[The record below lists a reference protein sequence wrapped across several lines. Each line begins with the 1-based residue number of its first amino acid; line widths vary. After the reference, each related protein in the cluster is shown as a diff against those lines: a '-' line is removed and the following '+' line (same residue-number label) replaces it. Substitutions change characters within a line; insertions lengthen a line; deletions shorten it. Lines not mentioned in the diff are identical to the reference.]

1 MSDPAE
7 VAGGVATADR
17 ASEAVRF
24 RPPSPLPP
32 RRRAVIVVVV
42 VALALVGGALVLHA
56 RSADGD
62 LVPAAAWRSLPVP
75 RAARI
80 DPFDRR
86 GALGEVDGFGRWQ
99 TSGSLEVDGI
109 TLRSPGGGGVATVD
123 ARSADVLVHAQV
135 MRMGTGSGLVLSAAA
150 PGVPGL
156 LLQATG
162 PDRWELS
169 WQRSGVGP
177 EVIQSFEAPT
187 EYVPV
192 QVVRRGDRLKVTF
205 DDQAYD
211 VDVPGET
218 GGTFVG
224 VAVAGPGT
232 ELDLFGY
239 LPLDA

>member
-7 VAGGVATADR
+7 VAGGPATADR
-17 ASEAVRF
+17 SAEALRI
-24 RPPSPLPP
+24 RPPSPLSPG
-32 RRRAVIVVVV
+32 RRVVIVVL
-42 VALALVGGALVLHA
+42 VAALVLVGGALVLHA
-56 RSADGD
+56 RRADGD
-62 LVPAAAWRSLPVP
+62 LVSAQDWRSLPVP
-75 RAARI
+75 RAAHV

-86 GALGEVDGFGRWQ
+86 GGLGEVEGFGRWRA
-99 TSGSLEVDGI
+99 SGSLEVDGI
-109 TLRSPGGGGVATVD
+109 VLRSPGSGGVATVD

-135 MRMGTGSGLVLSAAA
+135 MRMGTGSGLILSAAA

-156 LLQATG
+156 LLEATG
-162 PDRWELS
+162 SSRWELS

-177 EVIQSFEAPT
+177 QVLQSFEAPT
-187 EYVPV
+187 EHVPV

-205 DDQAYD
+205 GDQAYD
-211 VDVPGET
+211 VDVPAQT